1 MSIGA
6 AVSLEID
13 VRFAETD
20 LMGVVHHSVYVV
32 WFEAGRVA
40 WMQAAGM
47 PYTEFAATG
56 HHFAVT
62 AVTAQYRASAR
73 FGDRVRV
80 VTSLATLRSRQVG
93 FAYEVRLAADDTLL
107 VTGSSDH
114 ICVDLAGRTTR
125 IPEAVL
131 QRLRAG
137 VAALQAPAEQALAD
151 ASGKVSGQGP

>member
-1 MSIGA
+1 MTPN
-6 AVSLEID
+6 AVSLDVD

-20 LMGVVHHSVYVV
+20 LMGVVHHGVYVV

-40 WMQAAGM
+40 WMEAAGM

-62 AVTAQYRASAR
+62 SVTAQYRASAR

-80 VTSLATLRSRQVG
+80 VTSLTTLRSRQVG
-93 FAYEVRLAADDTLL
+93 FVYEVRLAADDTLL

-114 ICVDLAGRTTR
+114 ICVDLEGRTAR
-125 IPEAVL
+125 IPESVIRRL
-131 QRLRAG
+131 QEGMATLE
-137 VAALQAPAEQALAD
+137 AAARSPA
-151 ASGKVSGQGP
+151 SMSGQGL